1 MGVRLSQVVI
11 VATACLTLLAACS
24 SSSKLSDLWSAKNN
38 GAPGVAA
45 AGTGETTGSVAQPA
59 ALSAKA
65 GVPGGNSDDDL
76 RLGKKY
82 FSSKDYSLAAQSFGS
97 AVGKHPRAAAA
108 WIGLATCYDHLHRFD
123 LADRAYQQAIS
134 IVGPTA
140 EILND
145 QGFSFMLRG
154 EYGRAA
160 KKLEEAEAED
170 PANPYVQANLALL
183 GDRYFESTAVR

>member
-11 VATACLTLLAACS
+11 VATACLTSLAACS

-38 GAPGVAA
+38 GAPGAAA
-45 AGTGETTGSVAQPA
+45 AGTGEITGSVAQPA

-97 AVGKHPRAAAA
+97 AVGKHPAAA

-154 EYGRAA
+154 EYGRAE